1 MAPLPRLTIR
11 AHRPSLGLLRAGLLV
26 AAAALAAWAVTTL
39 TPGGGADRLAEAR
52 GAMADLRAERDALAR
67 ENGRLRARLA
77 MLERQ
82 AEIRSRA
89 YAEVEEALVGLESE
103 AADLREELTFYR
115 GVVGQPG
122 GDGQLALEGFRVRAA
137 GAGRA
142 YRFRAVLTRIG
153 DHDTVVQGELAVRV
167 AGEQAGD
174 DGISVEAGG
183 LPFRIR
189 HFQRVEGRLELP
201 EGFVPE
207 TLSLDVT
214 AAGEEAPRIRRTY
227 AWTDLAG

>member
-1 MAPLPRLTIR
+1 LAPLPRLTIR
-11 AHRPSLGLLRAGLLV
+11 AHRPSLGLLRAVLLV

-39 TPGGGADRLAEAR
+39 APGEGAGRLAEAR
-52 GAMADLRAERDALAR
+52 ADAAVLRAERDALAQ
-67 ENGRLRARLA
+67 ENGRLRARVA

-103 AADLREELTFYR
+103 AADLREELAFYR
-115 GVVGQPG
+115 GAVGQAG
-122 GDGQLALEGFRVRAA
+122 GEGRLALEGFRVRVAGAA
-137 GAGRA
+137 GA

-167 AGEQAGD
+167 AGEQGGHDAA
-174 DGISVEAGG
+174 SVEAGT

-201 EGFVPE
+201 EGFVPA

-227 AWTDLAG
+227 AWSDLAG